1 MSKNNKSKPLSLPKS
16 NIQNRAASLWKWG
29 RKYPSIFPNALESS
43 RVLYAQ
49 SRFERGIEPMD
60 YRNTVEYKIIKDLYK
75 NDTTKRSG
83 VPLMN
88 HIDEGIAIMVERG
101 ASDRAIRAYIVHPVF
116 QGDANLEEILNSDT
130 LVDMNV
136 VILAMEYR
144 RTANSYLCKPST
156 DNWDLNDIGNAVGF
170 LLPDVREML
179 IADKIQNQK
188 DFRLYHYG
196 THARSDQLESYF
208 IKWRQFLDA

>member
-1 MSKNNKSKPLSLPKS
+1 MSVKNKNTVKS
-16 NIQNRAASLWKWG
+16 NIQTRAAALWKWG
-29 RKYPSIFPNALESS
+29 RKYPDLFPNALESA

-60 YRNTVEYKIIKDLYK
+60 YRNTVEYKTIKNVYQ
-75 NDTTKRSG
+75 NTTTKRSG

-88 HIDEGIAIMVERG
+88 HIDEGIAIMVDRG

-116 QGDANLEEILNSDT
+116 QGDSNLEDILNSDT
-130 LVDMNV
+130 LIDMDV

-144 RTANSYLCKPST
+144 RTANSYLCRPST
-156 DNWDLNDIGNAVGF
+156 DSWGLDEIGNAVGF
-170 LLPDVREML
+170 LLPDVKEML